1 LSLPNTY
8 IIQNLYIYI
17 YIYIYIIVIC
27 FKNSGKE
34 GEYASN
40 ERKKENRRGEKR
52 ATKRDKKK
60 IERRE
65 NNRIKKNVF
74 S

>member
-8 IIQNLYIYI
+8 IIQNL

-60 IERRE
+60 NLRGEKIIE
-65 NNRIKKNVF
+65 
-74 S
+74 